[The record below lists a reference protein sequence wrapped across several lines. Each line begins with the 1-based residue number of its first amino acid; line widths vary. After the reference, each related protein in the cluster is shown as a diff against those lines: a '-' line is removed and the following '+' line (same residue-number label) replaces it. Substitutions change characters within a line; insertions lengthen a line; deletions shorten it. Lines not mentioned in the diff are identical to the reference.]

1 MDCRRVD
8 RRHLQPLASMLRTG
22 LAAAALLTCPLAAVG
37 QNVGWPAYGGAA
49 GGGHYTSAAQI
60 TPQNVQRLELAWTHR
75 SGDFRAGAIS
85 AVEGYDSAG
94 QSASQFV
101 NTPIVVEDRLYY
113 CTPFNRVFAL
123 DPRTGKER
131 WRFDPKVNMGLE
143 HLTNCRAV
151 SSWIDPEA
159 QPGDAC
165 AHRIILPTLDGR
177 IFALDGANGKRCAG
191 FGDKGEID
199 LTEGLTEHG
208 AREYGITSAPA
219 IIDGKLV
226 TGAYVLDSFRPDVP
240 SGVVRAYDLRS
251 GAFAWGWNPVP
262 PGKPAVDTEG
272 NFTAGTTNVWSTI
285 SVDAERN
292 LVIAPTGNSSPDYYG
307 GDRDGD
313 LDYYSSSVVALDAS
327 TGEVVWHYQTVHHD
341 VWDFDVP
348 AQPTLVDVTIDGVT
362 SPAVVQ
368 VTKMGMTFVLHRET
382 GQPLHPVE
390 ERPVPQTGA
399 VPGEYLSPTQPFPI
413 KPKPLNQLGVSPDDA
428 WGFTFWDRGQ
438 CRKALEDLTTG
449 PIYTPLTEQ
458 GTVMYPS
465 NIGGQNWGSPAVDP
479 ERGLMVTDTK
489 HVAMVVRLVPQ
500 DECGDDVGFPQHGSP
515 YCAAMTPFVSPWG
528 APCTKPPWSTLAA
541 VDLSTGDIVWQV
553 PFGSLKYMAP
563 WPLSFLSG
571 YGTMQMGGPMV
582 TRSGLTFIAA
592 TNDRQFRAFSTET
605 GEELWSD
612 ELPTTGNA
620 VPMSYVSGGKQFVV
634 IAAGGNFTSPSP
646 PGDYLM
652 AYSLP

>member
-1 MDCRRVD
+1 M
-8 RRHLQPLASMLRTG
+8 
-22 LAAAALLTCPLAAVG
+22 
-37 QNVGWPAYGGAA
+37 
-49 GGGHYTSAAQI
+49 
-60 TPQNVQRLELAWTHR
+60 
-75 SGDFRAGAIS
+75 
-85 AVEGYDSAG
+85 
-94 QSASQFV
+94 
-101 NTPIVVEDRLYY
+101 
-113 CTPFNRVFAL
+113 
-123 DPRTGKER
+123 
-131 WRFDPKVNMGLE
+131 
-143 HLTNCRAV
+143 
-151 SSWIDPEA
+151 
-159 QPGDAC
+159 
-165 AHRIILPTLDGR
+165 
-177 IFALDGANGKRCAG
+177 
-191 FGDKGEID
+191 
-199 LTEGLTEHG
+199 
-208 AREYGITSAPA
+208 
-219 IIDGKLV
+219 
-226 TGAYVLDSFRPDVP
+226 LDSFRPGVP

-262 PGKPAVDTEG
+262 PGKPAVDAEG

-292 LVIAPTGNSSPDYYG
+292 LVIVPTGNSSPDYYG
-307 GDRDGD
+307 ADRGGD

-341 VWDFDVP
+341 IWDFDVP

-413 KPKPLNQLGVSPDDA
+413 KPEPLHQLGVSPDDA

-438 CRKALEDLTTG
+438 CRKALEELTTG
-449 PIYTPLTEQ
+449 PIYTPLTER

-489 HVAMVVRLVPQ
+489 HVGMVVRLMPQ
-500 DECGDDVGFPQHGSP
+500 DECGKDVGFPQHGSP
-515 YCAAMTPFVSPWG
+515 YCAVMTPFLSPWG

-553 PFGSLKYMAP
+553 PFGSLKHMAP
-563 WPLSFLSG
+563 WPLSLLSG
-571 YGTMQMGGPMV
+571 FGTIQMGGPMV

-592 TNDRQFRAFSTET
+592 SADRQLRAFSTVT